1 MQELRFANDSLRW
14 QLQRAQRQLSA
25 SEERNQLLST
35 QLYTL
40 IDSRDSGG
48 GQSGSSSSLSAHT
61 NTHTQSPAK
70 LNNTIAN
77 NHVNNNN
84 SPNNNNYTTNTN
96 NSRGTSDAQYKRTIA
111 KLEEE
116 NKRLTSDNDQL
127 RLELA
132 CVSQLPLS
140 LPPPESTPDLAPP
153 IPPPDLP
160 TATAVTK
167 RRSVNFSTS
176 SSNMR

>member
-1 MQELRFANDSLRW
+1 MQELRFANDGLRW

-61 NTHTQSPAK
+61 NTHTHSPSK
-70 LNNTIAN
+70 LNNTDAN

-127 RLELA
+127 RHELA
-132 CVSQLPLS
+132 NIPPLPPPDSTPPLS
-140 LPPPESTPDLAPP
+140 LPTP
-153 IPPPDLP
+153 IPPPDQP
-160 TATAVTK
+160 TTTTTK

-176 SSNMR
+176 SSTR